1 MQKNWIGKSK
11 GTLINFKLMDSED
24 VIPIFTT
31 RPDTIFGVTF
41 LVYAPEHPKVMELV
55 KDTKY
60 EKDVK
65 EFINKV
71 VLEERFTRTEG
82 KEKEG
87 MFIGRYAINP
97 LTGNAIP
104 IYIANFVLLDYG
116 TGAIMAV
123 PAHDQ
128 RDFEFAKKYAIP
140 LRVVISPDYELDSEK
155 MTKAYVEDG
164 SLINSGKFDGMNNK
178 DAIDEIS
185 KFIERKQFG
194 KTTIQY
200 KLRDWLI
207 SRQRYWGTPIPVVYC
222 NKCGIVPVDE
232 KDLPIL
238 LPENV
243 EFTGEGNPLA
253 KNDLFVNTKCNKCG
267 GKARRETDTMDTF
280 FDSSWYFLRYCSPDY
295 EKGPFDKEK
304 IKYWMPVDQYIGG
317 SEHAVMHLLYA
328 RFFTKVLRD
337 LKMLDFD
344 EPFVKLFNQGML
356 HKDGV
361 VMSKSKGNI
370 ITQDEIAENYG
381 IDTARVFLMFVSSP
395 GNDIEWSDK
404 GVEGTFRFL
413 NKTYGLLDKLDG
425 KDSRNIESRLNKT
438 IKDVTKHIDNFEYNL
453 ALVEIIGFVNYL
465 YKVEGNKKEAVNNLV
480 LMLSPFAPHLAEEM
494 WEGLGNKGFV
504 SIADWPSYDES
515 KIDEELLYS
524 EELVNAVGNDIRRL
538 LKLIK
543 IEPKKVTL
551 FVADKWKYDLVKSVK
566 RIVKE
571 TRDIKSIIEA
581 IMIKEH
587 ADEIRKIVPK
597 LVNDVSKIPQVILDQ
612 DKEYELFVQAK
623 DVFEKEFNL
632 KFQVKKNS
640 EKALPGKPSLLV
652 E

>member
-1 MQKNWIGKSK
+1 
-11 GTLINFKLMDSED
+11 
-24 VIPIFTT
+24 
-31 RPDTIFGVTF
+31 
-41 LVYAPEHPKVMELV
+41 MELV
-55 KDTKY
+55 KDTKH
-60 EKDVK
+60 EKDVQ

-71 VLEERFTRTEG
+71 VLEERFARTE
-82 KEKEG
+82 EKEG

-116 TGAIMAV
+116 TGTIMAV

-128 RDFEFAKKYAIP
+128 RDFEFAKKYDIP
-140 LRVVISPDYELDSEK
+140 IRVVISPDYDLDSEK

-178 DAIDEIS
+178 DAMDEIS

-194 KTTIQY
+194 KITVQY

-222 NKCGIVPVDE
+222 DKCGIVPVDE

-238 LPENV
+238 LPEDV

-253 KNDLFVNTKCNKCG
+253 KNDLFVNTKCSKCG
-267 GKARRETDTMDTF
+267 GKAKRETDTIDTF

-304 IKYWMPVDQYIGG
+304 IRYWMPVDQYIGG
-317 SEHAVMHLLYA
+317 AEHAVMHLLYA

-337 LKMLDFD
+337 LRMLDFD
-344 EPFVKLFNQGML
+344 EPFIKLFNQGML

-370 ITQDEIAENYG
+370 ITQDEIANKYS
-381 IDTARVFLMFVSSP
+381 IDTTRVFLMFVSSP
-395 GNDIEWSDK
+395 SNDIEWSDK

-425 KDSRNIESRLNKT
+425 KDSKNIESRLNKT
-438 IKDVTKHIDNFEYNL
+438 IKDVTNYIDNFEYNL

-465 YKVEGNKKEAVNNLV
+465 YKVEGNKKEAINNIV

-494 WEGLGNKGFV
+494 WEKLGNKGFV
-504 SIADWPSYDES
+504 SIADWPNYDES

-524 EELVNAVGNDIRRL
+524 EELVNAVSNDIRRL

-551 FVADKWKYDLVKSVK
+551 FVADKWKYDLVRSVK

-571 TRDIKSIIEA
+571 TREIKGVIEA

-587 ADEIRKIVPK
+587 ADEIRKIVPR

-640 EKALPGKPSLLV
+640 EKALPGKPALLV